1 MQAREGVTGPLQPL
15 FGQPETFNQDRILH
29 AGNFMTWGRSY
40 RLSKITIID
49 LKNAGVDETIMM
61 ALRALDNS
69 RVYDRKSF
77 DALLA
82 GIGPRKIGEAEH
94 KLIRKFAQ
102 LGLLRLEKIIPYRS
116 AREWAEALIFAVV
129 IALGVRTFL
138 IAPFKI
144 PSGSMI
150 PTIAIGDH
158 IFATMF
164 SYGIPVPF
172 TDIKLLPGKIER
184 GDIVIFPY
192 PENPEVDYIKRVV
205 ATGGEKV
212 FIKNDQVFID
222 GKPLKQP
229 YAYFDPSHRL
239 DGDSKKSN
247 YMSLNEPTTVPAGK
261 LFVMGDNRYN
271 SADSRYWGFV
281 DEKTVKG
288 RGWIIYFSHDPA
300 AGWLSGYRLGRIA
313 STLE

>member
-1 MQAREGVTGPLQPL
+1 
-15 FGQPETFNQDRILH
+15 
-29 AGNFMTWGRSY
+29 MTWSRSY
-40 RLSKITIID
+40 RLSQITIID

-77 DALLA
+77 DALLS
-82 GIGPRKIGEAEH
+82 GIGPRKIGEAER
-94 KLIRKFAQ
+94 KLIRKFSQ
-102 LGLLRLEKIIPYRS
+102 LGLLRLERIIPYRG

-150 PTIAIGDH
+150 PTIMVGDH

-172 TDIKLLPGKIER
+172 TDTKLAPRKIER

-192 PENPEVDYIKRVV
+192 PRNPEIDYIKRVV
-205 ATGGEKV
+205 ATGGEEV
-212 FIKNDQVFID
+212 VIDNDQVFID
-222 GKPLKQP
+222 GKPLKES
-229 YAYFDPSHRL
+229 YAYHDPQFRS
-239 DGDSKKSN
+239 DGDSHKSN
-247 YMSLNEPTTVPAGK
+247 FGPVKVPEGR

-271 SADSRYWGFV
+271 SQDSRYWGFV

-288 RGWIIYFSHDPA
+288 RGWIIYFSHDPEG
-300 AGWLSGYRLGRIA
+300 GWFAGYRLGRIA
-313 STLE
+313 SMLD

>member
-1 MQAREGVTGPLQPL
+1 
-15 FGQPETFNQDRILH
+15 
-29 AGNFMTWGRSY
+29 MTRGRSY
-40 RLSKITIID
+40 RLSKTTIVD
-49 LKNAGVDETIMM
+49 LKNAGIEETILM
-61 ALRALDNS
+61 ALRGLDNS
-69 RVYDRKSF
+69 RVYDKNSF
-77 DALLA
+77 DALLS

-102 LGLLRLEKIIPYRS
+102 LGMLRLERIIPYRG

-150 PTIAIGDH
+150 PTIMVGDH

-172 TDIKLLPGKIER
+172 TDIKLMPEKIER

-192 PENPEVDYIKRVV
+192 PRNPDIDYIKRVV

-212 FIKNDQVFID
+212 VIKNDQVFID
-222 GKPLKQP
+222 GEPLEEP
-229 YAYFDPSHRL
+229 YAFHDPRFGGSR
-239 DGDSKKSN
+239 KSN
-247 YMSLNEPTTVPAGK
+247 FGPVTVPEGK

-271 SADSRYWGFV
+271 SQDGRVWGFV

-288 RGWIIYFSHDPA
+288 RGWIIYFSHDPD
-300 AGWLSGYRLGRIA
+300 AGWFDGYRLGRIA
-313 STLE
+313 STLASTAKSN